1 MNFPLST
8 QPLFITGRSSTHL
21 TDSLVTN
28 LAARPVKISLNLFAD
43 NEMQPLIHEL
53 LHGETLFI
61 IQATTSPESLVEL
74 FLLIDAAKGARA
86 NHIIVAIPY
95 FGYARQDRRFE
106 RSSCGAALIA
116 RLLETAGADEVILV
130 DPHNPALAGLF
141 RIPVQTLLPIQWF
154 VSAWEQQGLDL
165 TKLVLVAPDV
175 GSCKRALA
183 YSRTVGAGEPAVVY
197 KERTGTDQCRVWGLS
212 GSVNGRP
219 AMIVDDMISS
229 DSTLL
234 QAAKIVGEAGATA
247 VYASATHLVS
257 QQILPHLNQAPID
270 HLFVTDS
277 LPHRVTHQKATVVG
291 LVPLLAEVIGRCQPS
306 YDRQVPPFSYP
317 PHISSFIGPGK
328 THLTG

>member
-1 MNFPLST
+1 MDFPLST

-43 NEMQPLIHEL
+43 DEMQPLIHEPL
-53 LHGETLFI
+53 QGETLFI
-61 IQATTSPESLVEL
+61 IQATASPESLVEL

-86 NHIIVAIPY
+86 KYIIVVLLY
-95 FGYARQDRRFE
+95 FGYARQDRRFG
-106 RSSCGAALIA
+106 RSSCGASLIA

-130 DPHNPALAGLF
+130 DPHNPALASFF
-141 RIPVQTLLPIQWF
+141 RLPVQTLLPIQSF
-154 VSAWEQQGLDL
+154 ISAWEQQGLDL
-165 TKLVLVAPDV
+165 AKLVLVAPDV
-175 GSCKRALA
+175 GSCKRALTYA
-183 YSRTVGAGEPAVVY
+183 RAMGAGEPAVVY

-229 DSTLL
+229 GSTLL
-234 QAAKIVGEAGATA
+234 QAAKVVGEAGATA

-257 QQILPHLNQAPID
+257 QQILPHLNQARID

-277 LPHRVTHQKATVVG
+277 LPHQISHQKVTVVD
-291 LVPLLAEVIGRCQPS
+291 LVPLLAEVIGRCQPA
-306 YDRQVPPFSYP
+306 YNQAAPPVNYP

-328 THLTG
+328 TRLTG